1 VPVPEAGPALAAGL
15 LATGL
20 LAVPWAASR
29 ASAAASVETSATA
42 AAGGDFQVLDDR
54 VTESSGLAL
63 SVRHPHTVWTAND
76 SGDSGRIFAVDTR
89 TGRTTG
95 VHTYGA
101 PVRDVEALAVTPQ
114 GRVLVGDLGD
124 NAGDR
129 SVVRI
134 FWFDEPDLGQT
145 SGGWA
150 SWELEYPDGPHDAE
164 SLAVD
169 PRTSRVY
176 VVTKGATG
184 AVYALPPEPSRR
196 GVNRL
201 ARVGPAPAIA
211 TDAVFLADGS
221 GLLVRTYTR
230 VVRLDPGTFR
240 EVGADFLPLQRQ
252 GETIALAPGGGRLL
266 VGSEG
271 ARSTVRVVDVPPVS
285 PATTP
290 TTGSVPTPA
299 TPTTGSVPTPAAPT
313 TGSAEAPTPDG
324 PSAPS
329 PAASSATPRSASPP
343 VSARQVVWGVSSSAA
358 LVLVALLTTWLAR
371 RAAGGRR

>member
-1 VPVPEAGPALAAGL
+1 MPVPEAGPALAAGL

-201 ARVGPAPAIA
+201 TRVGPAPAIA

-230 VVRLDPGTFR
+230 VVRLDSGTFR

-285 PATTP
+285 PATT
-290 TTGSVPTPA
+290 
-299 TPTTGSVPTPAAPT
+299 PT